1 MLFNSFAF
9 LVFLPVVYVAY
20 WGLFRRSLRAQ
31 NLFVLAASWFFYAW
45 WDWRFLGLIFISSI
59 TDYIIGLRIAATDN
73 ERTKSRLMWLSVAV
87 SIGILGFFKYFN
99 FFITEFADLLHLLGF
114 DPHIHTLRIILP
126 VGISFY
132 TFQTLSYSID
142 IRRGQMEP
150 TRDLVAF
157 LAFVSF
163 FPQLAAGPIER
174 AQALLRQFLAPRR
187 FETAQARDGMRQML
201 WGLCKKVVIADSCAP
216 IVDQIFSMDPTGT
229 SGITLFFGAFF
240 FAFQIYGDFSGYSDM
255 AIGMARLFGFQLSR
269 NFAYPY
275 FSRSINEFWR
285 RWHITLS
292 SWFRDYVYIPLGGW
306 RSKGGRLRN
315 ILITFTVSG
324 LWHGANWTFIGWG
337 LLHGLFHLPGVL
349 RGRTVARDE
358 PTLRDLPAII
368 TTFLLV
374 TVAWVFFRATDLGH
388 AIAYVQAMA
397 AHALWSPGAVLLYIG
412 RPEMALIAA
421 MVLIEWLRRTRQHP
435 LQDLPFA
442 PAARWA
448 CYLSLVLVLLLH
460 IDLRTNHE
468 FIYFQF

>member
-9 LVFLPVVYVAY
+9 LVFLPVVYMAY

-174 AQALLRQFLAPRR
+174 AQNLLGQFLQHRCFDMA
-187 FETAQARDGMRQML
+187 AARDGLRQML
-201 WGLCKKVVIADSCAP
+201 WGLFKKVVIADTCAP
-216 IVDQIFSMDPTGT
+216 IVDNIFGMDPATT
-229 SGITLFFGAFF
+229 PGIPLFFGAFF

-306 RSKGGRLRN
+306 RTRAGRLRN
-315 ILITFTVSG
+315 IMITFGLSG
-324 LWHGANWTFIGWG
+324 LWHGANWTFISWG
-337 LLHGLFHLPGVL
+337 VLHGLFHVPLV
-349 RGRTVARDE
+349 RQDRSADMRE
-358 PTLRDLPAII
+358 PHLRDLPRILG
-368 TTFLLV
+368 TFMLV
-374 TVAWVFFRATDLGH
+374 TVAWVFFRSDTVGH
-388 AIAYVQAMA
+388 AATYLHAMA
-397 AHALWSPGAVLLYIG
+397 THIAWSPGALLLHVV
-412 RPEMALIAA
+412 RPEMLWIS
-421 MVLIEWLRRTRQHP
+421 VLLAIEWFGRTSQHP
-435 LQDLPFA
+435 LELLPRHV
-442 PAARWA
+442 PVRWA
-448 CYLSLVLVLLLH
+448 VYLGLIAVVLVTM
-460 IDLRTNHE
+460 DLRTSHA